1 MIGWAAPFE
10 NGRARMA
17 EDLHDLVR
25 QLKAELEWALRTG
38 VEPADAPRKPAVVVR
53 DVEPYSPPV
62 GARSATRPEARA
74 EPPPPEAPRAPAPE
88 PPAVTPP
95 AEARPAAPPAG
106 RSEPAPEPKAP
117 TLAADAK
124 SALRAA
130 PSLSVVRDVLGDCT
144 RCRLHEGRTQIVFG
158 VGDEDAEIM
167 FIGEGPGGDEDR
179 RGEPFVGKAG
189 QLLTRIIENGMGIP
203 RSEVYIANIVKCRP
217 PNNRDPQP
225 DEVDA
230 CEPFLAA
237 QIRVIAPKVIITL
250 GKYASQ
256 TLLRTSTPITRLRG
270 QWSEYM
276 GTPVMPTYHPAYVL
290 RNPAEKRP
298 VWEDIQEVLKWLGRP
313 LPGRS
318 RS

>member
-1 MIGWAAPFE
+1 
-10 NGRARMA
+10 MA

-25 QLKAELEWALRTG
+25 QLKAELEWALRVG
-38 VEPADAPRKPAVVVR
+38 VEPAESPQRPAVVVR
-53 DVEPYSPPV
+53 NVEPYAPPV
-62 GARSATRPEARA
+62 GAGSSDGTELRPRDPSGE
-74 EPPPPEAPRAPAPE
+74 PE
-88 PPAVTPP
+88 PPAPPSRRGGPREPP
-95 AEARPAAPPAG
+95 AETPASAAASQPQ
-106 RSEPAPEPKAP
+106 EPAPIARTGEPRSPLAP
-117 TLAADAK
+117 TLDAEARA
-124 SALRAA
+124 ALRAA
-130 PSLSVVRDVLGDCT
+130 PRLDVVREVLGDCT
-144 RCRLHEGRTQIVFG
+144 RCPLHQGRTQIVFG
-158 VGDEDAEIM
+158 VGNENADIM
-167 FIGEGPGGDEDR
+167 FIGEGPGADEDR

-189 QLLTRIIENGMGIP
+189 QLLTRIIENGMGMP

-225 DEVDA
+225 DEVEA

-250 GKYASQ
+250 GKWASQ

-270 QWSEYM
+270 RWSEYM
-276 GTPVMPTYHPAYVL
+276 GTPVMPTYHPAYLL

-318 RS
+318 HS